1 MTTRRAGADPPS
13 STGGRAP
20 DHYRVEPSLFAGA
33 HPGAGGADAARAVA
47 ALRAAGVTAFVDLTM
62 PGELPAYAALAA
74 PAAHHPRPIGDFG
87 VPGDD
92 ELLATLDLLDEL
104 LEAGARV
111 YLHCHAGVG
120 RTGTVVAC
128 RLVRAG
134 ATPEEALAHLA
145 RLRAGCRTASRPSP
159 ETAAQR
165 ALVARWPDVE
175 RAREA

>member
-1 MTTRRAGADPPS
+1 VAD
-13 STGGRAP
+13 AP

-62 PGELPAYAALAA
+62 PGELPPYTALAA
-74 PAAHHPRPIGDFG
+74 PAAHHARPIGDFG

-104 LEAGARV
+104 VEAGEHV
-111 YLHCHAGVG
+111 YVHCHAGVG

-128 RLVRAG
+128 RLVRQG
-134 ATPEEALAHLA
+134 AAPVEALTRLA
-145 RLRAGCRTASRPSP
+145 ELRTGCRTAGRPSP

-165 ALVARWPDVE
+165 ELVARWPAVE